1 MIVYTCK
8 ADGETETFTKARS
21 LWDALSLD
29 FKKHMTIAFAGGG
42 GKTSAMF
49 ALADELADSGKEV
62 IVTTTTHIY
71 CPLDRNVIPADRA
84 GMVERYLA
92 SRRKRVASKAGFVV
106 VTGQQAPDGKLKGLP
121 PEETR
126 KLAEITDVLLVEAD
140 GAKQLPIK
148 FPGQEEPV
156 FPDNT
161 DVVIGCM
168 GLDCIGRSYG
178 EMCFRRELS
187 AQVFGQERTAEEEIT
202 SEDGARILLSFQ
214 GTRKGTEKKQYRI
227 LLNKADDKSRRKLA
241 EGVLKFLDPEWR
253 SKCVITS
260 FLEENPQA

>member
-1 MIVYTCK
+1 MILYTCK
-8 ADGETETFTKARS
+8 ADGETEIFTKAGS
-21 LWDALSLD
+21 LWEALSLG
-29 FKKHMTIAFAGGG
+29 FKKHMTVAFAGGG

-49 ALADELADSGKEV
+49 ALADELADGGKEV

-71 CPLDRNVIPADRA
+71 CPLDRNVIPAERA

-92 SRRKRVASKAGFVV
+92 MRKKRLASKEGFVV
-106 VTGQQAPDGKLKGLP
+106 VTGQQAPEGKLKGLP

-126 KLAEITDVLLVEAD
+126 KLAEIADILLIEAD

-148 FPGQEEPV
+148 IPGQGEPV
-156 FPDNT
+156 FT
-161 DVVIGCM
+161 DTVDAVIGCA

-187 AQVFGQERTAEEEIT
+187 AQVFGRERTAEEEIT
-202 SEDGARILLSFQ
+202 PEDAARILLSFQ

-227 LLNKADDKSRRKLA
+227 LLNKADDEGRRKLA
-241 EGVLKFLDPEWR
+241 ESVLKSLGREWR
-253 SKCVITS
+253 GKCVITT
-260 FLEENPQA
+260 FL